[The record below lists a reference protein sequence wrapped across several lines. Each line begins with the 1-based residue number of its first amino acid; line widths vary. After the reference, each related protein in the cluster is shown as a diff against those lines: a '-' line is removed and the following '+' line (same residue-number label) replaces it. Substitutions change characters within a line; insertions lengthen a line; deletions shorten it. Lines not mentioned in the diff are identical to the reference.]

1 VSKRRGDVSS
11 ANISFSQCDR
21 ELPVCRKC
29 KEAGSTCIQRRL
41 GVQLDPSQPEPV
53 SYIESLR
60 DRVQQLELRISEVQK
75 SPSSA
80 VEVRSGPSHLSPT
93 ASGPRRGE
101 ETAPARQIPSH
112 GATKHV
118 MDYLPLSAMAEPRDR
133 QHMPRGQYSFE
144 TFLNTA
150 TSASGADVTRS
161 DASSAPLR
169 KVIEDFHKDA
179 IPSGIRLT
187 RSISDFPVECYL
199 AMCDILCPFLDRE
212 AFLGKYAAILEEIEK
227 GTLQAVTTDAP
238 HDLFMVYMGV
248 ATGVLLAPEYQYKD
262 SFAISLAHEALR
274 LLPRIMRESE
284 DPLVVRSLT
293 ALAIFSI
300 YSPLGG
306 STWHLVGLAIARSMS
321 AGRSR
326 INFLVRHLASDFYL

>member
-1 VSKRRGDVSS
+1 
-11 ANISFSQCDR
+11 
-21 ELPVCRKC
+21 
-29 KEAGSTCIQRRL
+29 
-41 GVQLDPSQPEPV
+41 VQLDPSQPEPV

-60 DRVQQLELRISEVQK
+60 DRVQQLELQILETQK
-75 SPSSA
+75 SPNSA
-80 VEVRSGPSHLSPT
+80 IEVRSGSSHQSPT
-93 ASGPRRGE
+93 ASGLRHGE
-101 ETAPARQIPSH
+101 QTVPARQVPSH

-150 TSASGADVTRS
+150 TCASGADVTRS
-161 DASSAPLR
+161 DISSAPSR
-169 KVIEDFHKDA
+169 KVIEDFHKEI
-179 IPSGIRLT
+179 IPSGVRFT

-199 AMCDILCPFLDRE
+199 AMCDVLCPFLDRE
-212 AFLGKYAAILEEIEK
+212 AFLAKYAAILEEIEK

-238 HDLFMVYMGV
+238 HDLLMVYMSV
-248 ATGVLLAPEYQYKD
+248 ATGVLLGPEYRYKD

-284 DPLVVRSLT
+284 DPSVIQSLT

-306 STWHLVGLAIARSMS
+306 STWHLVGLAVARSMS
-321 AGRSR
+321 AGRSQV
-326 INFLVRHLASDFYL
+326 NFLIRQVASDFHL